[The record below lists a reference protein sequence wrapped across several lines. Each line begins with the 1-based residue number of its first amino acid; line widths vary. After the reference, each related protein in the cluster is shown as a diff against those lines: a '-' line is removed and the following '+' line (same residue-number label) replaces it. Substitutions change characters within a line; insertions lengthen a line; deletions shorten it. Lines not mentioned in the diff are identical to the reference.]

1 MRVRACIAALLGLGA
16 AWAAVAQDQS
26 LQRLS
31 AAEATLR
38 PDGQSEQQRRVE
50 LRFRWDDAFP
60 GEGGSASYR
69 IPLPPASDAAPRSL
83 LIERVGN
90 QAVLSLDGQ
99 VVQRLGWRAGQAF
112 DAGKAPYRLE
122 LPRTAAELRLDTDVQ
137 PQRSGGLSPLWLGP
151 SSAIEAR
158 YAQRWFRDQTLPA
171 AYALSL
177 LLIGGL
183 AAGLWWRQ
191 RDALYGVFSLAALSG
206 SVRHIDRA
214 WTEVPPLPWLA
225 WGALLAVTYGC
236 HLLFIARFVVLAVDR
251 NPRWLKRASYGV
263 LAAVVVLPVLSF
275 ALGRPALWTATL
287 ALMLLLGLACFYVV
301 LRAALA
307 SRRRSAWLV
316 LVLGGLLILAGAHD
330 LLTVRM
336 GLAATGRDPLAPHAL
351 MAFVLVLAGIVV
363 ERYSASVREVR
374 MLNQNLERRIAE
386 RERELSS
393 AFEALRE
400 QREEQAAMQER
411 QRIMRDLHDGVGAQL
426 VGLLDLSR
434 GGGADA
440 VQIEQQVRGALD
452 ELRMAVDAMQPMHG
466 DLATV
471 LATLRWRL
479 QPRLKAAGID
489 VVWDVT
495 SLPTLHNLSPSAVL
509 QVQRIL
515 LQAFTN
521 MIQHARATSVEVG
534 ARLIERDG
542 ERQVCLSVADNGVG
556 FDCAQAGHGHGLA
569 NMRLRAQAIG
579 ARLHIES
586 AANAGTR
593 VRLDWPVDS
602 AKP

>member
-1 MRVRACIAALLGLGA
+1 MRVRACIAALVVMGMA
-16 AWAAVAQDQS
+16 FVAVAQDHS
-26 LQRLS
+26 LSRLS
-31 AAEATLR
+31 SAEATLR
-38 PDGQSEQQRRVE
+38 PNGQTDQVRQVE

-60 GEGGSASYR
+60 GVGGSAVYR
-69 IPLPPASDAAPRSL
+69 IRIPPAPDDAPRSL
-83 LIERVGN
+83 LIERIGN
-90 QAVLSLDGQ
+90 QAVVSFDGH
-99 VVQRLGWRAGQAF
+99 VVQRLGWRNGQAF

-122 LPRTAAELRLDTDVQ
+122 LPSTAVELRVDTGVQ
-137 PQRSGGLSPLWLGP
+137 AQRGGGLSPLWLGP
-151 SSAIEAR
+151 TSAIDAR

-177 LLIGGL
+177 LLIGGF

-214 WTEVPPLPWLA
+214 WIEVPPLPWPA
-225 WGALLAVTYGC
+225 WGALLAVAYGC

-251 NPRWLKRASYGV
+251 NPRWLKRASYAV
-263 LAAVVVLPVLSF
+263 LAAVAVLPVLSF
-275 ALGRPALWTATL
+275 ALGRPALWTVTL

-316 LVLGGLLILAGAHD
+316 LALGGLLILAGAHD
-330 LLTVRM
+330 LLAVRL
-336 GLAATGRDPLAPHAL
+336 GLAATEREPLAPHAL

-374 MLNQNLERRIAE
+374 LLNQNLERRIAE
-386 RERELSS
+386 RERELGS

-400 QREEQAAMQER
+400 QREQQATLQER

-434 GGGADA
+434 RGEVDA

-479 QPRLKAAGID
+479 QPRLKTAGID
-489 VVWDVT
+489 VVWDVAA
-495 SLPTLHNLSPSAVL
+495 LPTLHNLSPSAVL

-521 MIQHARATSVEVG
+521 MIQHAQATSVEVG
-534 ARLIERDG
+534 ARLVERDG

-556 FDCAQAGHGHGLA
+556 FDAAQDGHGHGLA

-579 ARLHIES
+579 ARLFIES
-586 AANAGTR
+586 AVGAGTR
-593 VRLDWPVDS
+593 VRLDWPVDA